1 MKTAIIIVLSLTTG
15 CVYSPTNT
23 HNYGT
28 TDGNKSVKKPKT
40 VAEQPYVRYSQEEQ
54 NEVQNRPQSMVIET
68 GPNFPRLNPHYT
80 PIPRPVNR
88 TVYFIESSY

>member
-1 MKTAIIIVLSLTTG
+1 MKTTIIIVLALTTG

-28 TDGNKSVKKPKT
+28 ADGNKSVKKPKA
-40 VAEQPYVRYSQEEQ
+40 VAEQPYVRYSQEES
-54 NEVQNRPQSMVIET
+54 NEVQVRPQSMMVE
-68 GPNFPRLNPHYT
+68 PPMFPRLNPHYS

-88 TVYFIESSY
+88 TVYVVESSY